1 MTEQEA
7 IKILSKDTSMEAV
20 NELSCYG
27 KFSKD
32 YVVER
37 IQEAMD
43 MGAKA
48 LEKQVAVQDVLERLE
63 EEKELSKQAL
73 EYAASYNSL
82 QFDEAKGYFR
92 GIANAIEIVKEGLK

>member
-20 NELSCYG
+20 NELSYYG
-27 KFSKD
+27 GFSKD

-48 LEKQVAVQDVLERLE
+48 LEKQVSKKPIQDDGYYCPFCNNRVAYAVRGY
-63 EEKELSKQAL
+63 KQPYCM
-73 EYAASYNSL
+73 ECG
-82 QFDEAKGYFR
+82 QKIDWDGVR
-92 GIANAIEIVKEGLK
+92 